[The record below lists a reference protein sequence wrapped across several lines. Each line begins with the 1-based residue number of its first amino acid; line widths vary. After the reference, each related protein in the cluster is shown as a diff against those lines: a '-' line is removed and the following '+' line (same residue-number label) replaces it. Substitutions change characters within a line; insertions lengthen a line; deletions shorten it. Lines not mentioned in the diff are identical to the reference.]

1 MFGKDHYK
9 NDLGKDI
16 VPWLNIF
23 VATHEQIKLIPSL
36 TKLLSFYEYHLIF
49 TDFWF
54 GRCPTDELGV
64 GGHFT

>member
-36 TKLLSFYEYHLIF
+36 TKLLALYFMNTTSSSQIF
-49 TDFWF
+49 
-54 GRCPTDELGV
+54 GLAGV
-64 GGHFT
+64 PQMN